1 MTKYLLLIL
10 ISLQLQ
16 AIMVLKTTYYVDSK
30 SIKLNNIFNNAP
42 KDIEILKIPQNKHRK
57 KIKTAKLIKILNDFD
72 YNDIKP
78 KHGYVVFIQKSP
90 IDTSKIKNELINYYK
105 EHYSSIE
112 INNIIVEPR
121 SYMESLP
128 QEYVVE
134 IKSKYF
140 LSRDGIL
147 AIKTSSRKKIF
158 LNYFI
163 DARVNIYISKEKIK
177 KKTTISAVNTIKK
190 SIILDKFKAQPI
202 EDLKINTIQAKQN
215 ISKNKI
221 LTIRNVETLSII
233 KKNSYINIEINDRNM
248 NIIFI
253 AKAMQDGRYGD
264 TIKVK
269 RTDGKTLRV
278 KVIGKNKAEL
288 R

>member
-1 MTKYLLLIL
+1 VTKYLLLIL

-16 AIMVLKTTYYVDSK
+16 AVMVLKKTYYVDSK

-42 KDIEILKIPQNKHRK
+42 KDTEILKIPQNKHRK
-57 KIKTAKLIKILNDFD
+57 KIKTTKLIKILNDFD

-78 KHGYVVFIQKSP
+78 KHAYVVFIQKSP
-90 IDTSKIKNELINYYK
+90 IDTSKIKSELTNYYK

-128 QEYVVE
+128 QEYIVE

-147 AIKTSSRKKIF
+147 AIKTPSRKKIF

-163 DARVNIYISKEKIK
+163 DARVNIYLSKEKIK

-253 AKAMQDGRYGD
+253 AKAMQDGRYGE

-269 RTDGKTLRV
+269 RIDGKTLRV